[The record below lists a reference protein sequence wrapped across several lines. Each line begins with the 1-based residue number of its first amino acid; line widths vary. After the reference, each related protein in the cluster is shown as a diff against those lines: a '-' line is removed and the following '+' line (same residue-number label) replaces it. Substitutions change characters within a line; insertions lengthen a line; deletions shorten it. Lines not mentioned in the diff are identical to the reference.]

1 MAEQGQCGHDPNG
14 ATGETPN
21 VTTPEK
27 IIMPHEQ
34 DGVLLRYIQIACG
47 AYHTLVVD
55 EDQNVRSFGSG
66 NRGRLGHPAIGAED
80 GGHSQ
85 NKSKGGLKLS
95 LLRLSHHDMAKPQLV
110 LALKELSV
118 GGIMLQSTDSQWR

>member
-66 NRGRLGHPAIGAED
+66 NRGRLGEYI
-80 GGHSQ
+80 
-85 NKSKGGLKLS
+85 LKN
-95 LLRLSHHDMAKPQLV
+95 
-110 LALKELSV
+110 LKEEMREYDICV
-118 GGIMLQSTDSQWR
+118 YIEESTCRFFNFLFLFPLNLVFIVICSCYLFLF

>member
-1 MAEQGQCGHDPNG
+1 MYIWNFFLFLHNLFLFYIIRF
-14 ATGETPN
+14 N
-21 VTTPEK
+21 VLK
-27 IIMPHEQ
+27 KKNV
-34 DGVLLRYIQIACG
+34 VL
-47 AYHTLVVD
+47 T
-55 EDQNVRSFGSG
+55 
-66 NRGRLGHPAIGAED
+66 GHPAIGAED

>member
-1 MAEQGQCGHDPNG
+1 MLSSLVIK
-14 ATGETPN
+14 TLKTSLILFN
-21 VTTPEK
+21 VCK
-27 IIMPHEQ
+27 
-34 DGVLLRYIQIACG
+34 YIWNLF
-47 AYHTLVVD
+47 YYNYF
-55 EDQNVRSFGSG
+55 NVQKFVFT
-66 NRGRLGHPAIGAED
+66 GHPAIGAED

>member
-66 NRGRLGHPAIGAED
+66 NRGRLGEYIFKKFE
-80 GGHSQ
+80 
-85 NKSKGGLKLS
+85 K
-95 LLRLSHHDMAKPQLV
+95 R
-110 LALKELSV
+110 
-118 GGIMLQSTDSQWR
+118 